1 MKLVALLHKYK
12 QTGFLSAALKWGG
25 VQSCVC
31 VCVCVQAQIY
41 ISDSLNKTGLLH
53 LPCKQ
58 LTLQEVPS
66 VTHNFATIP
75 IKQTR

>member
-1 MKLVALLHKYK
+1 MRGSSV
-12 QTGFLSAALKWGG
+12 
-25 VQSCVC
+25 VC

-53 LPCKQ
+53 LPGKQ